1 MKYKFRDPIKRV
13 TVIDNVNYTV
23 ASRNST
29 SHVHVSSCS
38 ELRLLSLATCA
49 AIVKFRIFFY
59 GFLYNF
65 TAFRRHFTMPNSPH
79 ITCGSHRQTKEFHK
93 DLYSDYN
100 TGYISTGQRKSI
112 VYCQL

>member
-1 MKYKFRDPIKRV
+1 MKYKFHDPIKRV
-13 TVIDNVNYTV
+13 AAINNVNYTV

-29 SHVHVSSCS
+29 SHVRISSCS
-38 ELRLLSLATCA
+38 ELRLLSLAACA
-49 AIVKFRIFFY
+49 AIIKFRTFFY

-79 ITCGSHRQTKEFHK
+79 ITRGSHRRTKEFHK
-93 DLYSDYN
+93 DLYWDYN

-112 VYCQL
+112 VYRQL